1 MNWYNLFSSFYDLS
15 IEGIYK
21 KSRQEVFSM
30 LATEHVSCVLDLAC
44 GTGQNFPHLV
54 ERFGTETQILGIDL
68 SPGMLAKAQKRIDKK
83 GWENVSLLEV
93 DARQLNQEAIDAHL
107 GKATP
112 IHCIVSTLALVV
124 IPNWEKVFH
133 TLFDLLSP
141 GGQFLMMEVYAKRK
155 VPQTYYTDLIARA
168 DLKRKV
174 WEPLEKVSER
184 FDRKELKGSPHLH
197 GGTLYVAS
205 GFKKVL

>member
-1 MNWYNLFSSFYDLS
+1 MNWYNIFASFYDLS

-30 LATEHVSCVLDLAC
+30 LSKEQVSCVLDLAC

-54 ERFGTETQILGIDL
+54 ENFGSETQIIGIDL
-68 SPGMLAKAQKRIDKK
+68 SPGMLAKAQKRIDKN
-83 GWENVSLLEV
+83 GWGNVSLLEV
-93 DARQLNQEAIDAHL
+93 DAQKLDQEAINSHL
-107 GKATP
+107 GKKLK
-112 IHCIVSTLALVV
+112 INCIVSTLALVV
-124 IPNWEKVFH
+124 IPDWEKVFDN
-133 TLFDLLSP
+133 LVDLLSP

-155 VPQTYYTDLIARA
+155 VPQTYYTELIARA

-184 FDRKELKGSPHLH
+184 FEYKELKGSPHLH
-197 GGTLYVAS
+197 GGTLYVAT
-205 GFKKVL
+205 GYKKN